1 MSRERQIYRDR
12 ESTLDYLRVAVE
24 IEIHSTKPEGITFW
38 GNGNILNLHCSDG
51 CVTIN
56 LLKSLKHTPTAS
68 EFYGMYIIPE

>member
-1 MSRERQIYRDR
+1 VSRERQIYRDR

-68 EFYGMYIIPE
+68 EFYGM